1 MTHQTPVTDL
11 SFSSLH
17 LPESLARGIAD
28 AGFERCTPIQAG
40 TLPRALAGLDVAGQA
55 QTGTGKT
62 AAFLVAMFA
71 QLLRNAPSAD
81 RPVTSPRG
89 FILAPTREL
98 AVQIHRDAELLGQ
111 YCGLSIGLAFGGVD
125 YEKQRRQLEAG
136 VDILIGTPGRIID
149 YFKQRVFDL
158 RHVNVLVL
166 DEADRMFDL
175 GFIAD
180 IRYLMRRLPEPAQR
194 LSMLFSATL
203 SQRVLELAY
212 EHMNEPELIRIEP
225 EKVTAD
231 RVRQSIYFPSMDEK
245 APLLVGLVKKLE
257 ATRTMVFVNMKRT
270 AERLEATLRAN
281 GINAEAMSG
290 DVPQNK
296 RLRMLRDFHEG
307 RLPVLIATDV
317 AARGLHIPDV
327 SHVFN
332 YDLPQDPE
340 DYVHRIGR
348 TARAGAAGDAISFGC
363 EDYVQSL
370 PDIEAFIGRKLPVET
385 VEKDLL
391 ANITEV
397 ASEYHSRG
405 GRAGGRPGRGGPRS
419 GPRRDG
425 PPPRGGR
432 GPRGFDRPRSD
443 SRPPAP
449 LGPAPVAP
457 PAAATVAL
465 PVAAAA
471 NGARGRPDRPPR
483 RSDAPRDARTAAS
496 TASGAAPSVAP
507 AQSASDT
514 ADPARRKRR
523 RRRGGRGRGAAA
535 AAAAA
540 GDASVT
546 SAPTHSGAAVAT
558 PGMPKAGRLALIGA
572 ALAGAA
578 ALAWLA
584 LHA

>member
-1 MTHQTPVTDL
+1 MHREPQRNVKSVTEQTPVTDL

-17 LPESLARGIAD
+17 LPEPLARGIAD
-28 AGFERCTPIQAG
+28 AGFERCTPIQAA

-71 QLLRNAPSAD
+71 QLLRQPPSAE

-98 AVQIHRDAELLGQ
+98 AVQIHKDAELLGQ
-111 YCGLSIGLAFGGVD
+111 YCGLTLGLAFGGVD

-149 YFKQRVFDL
+149 YYKQRVFDL
-158 RHVNVLVL
+158 RYVQVMVL

-180 IRYLMRRLPEPAQR
+180 IRYLLRRMPEPTHR
-194 LSMLFSATL
+194 LSMLA
-203 SQRVLELAY
+203 QRVLELAY
-212 EHMNEPELIRIEP
+212 EHMNEPELVRIEP

-231 RVRQSIYFPSMDEK
+231 KVRQVIYFPSMEEK
-245 APLLVGLVKKLE
+245 VGLLIGLLKKLN

-281 GINAEAMSG
+281 HIDAEAMSG
-290 DVPQNK
+290 DVPQTK

-370 PDIEAFIGRKLPVET
+370 PDIEDFIGRKLPVEP
-385 VEKDLL
+385 VEP
-391 ANITEV
+391 AIVAEV
-397 ASEYHSRG
+397 VAAPHDHW
-405 GRAGGRPGRGGPRS
+405 GRAGRGPGRGGRPGGVRAGPR
-419 GPRRDG
+419 GPD
-425 PPPRGGR
+425 RGGR
-432 GPRGFDRPRSD
+432 GGRGGRGATRPGDRGE
-443 SRPPAP
+443 RPAAA
-449 LGPAPVAP
+449 APVAGAD
-457 PAAATVAL
+457 AA
-465 PVAAAA
+465 
-471 NGARGRPDRPPR
+471 
-483 RSDAPRDARTAAS
+483 ARTAAEER
-496 TASGAAPSVAP
+496 
-507 AQSASDT
+507 
-514 ADPARRKRR
+514 ARREPRPSRRTEGQQEAPLAAGGGPATPGNEAPPRKRRR
-523 RRRGGRGRGAAA
+523 RRRGGRGGAGKAGAAPAADASTPSAPVGRLPPAGRFALLGAALLGAAA
-535 AAAAA
+535 M
-540 GDASVT
+540 GWWIFGS
-546 SAPTHSGAAVAT
+546 
-558 PGMPKAGRLALIGA
+558 
-572 ALAGAA
+572 
-578 ALAWLA
+578 
-584 LHA
+584 